1 MIVTPQS
8 KLFMKDTAVQLHR
21 DKMAAA
27 FPSERSTKDVINS
40 ILDDYEKLTK
50 YVACYTIFLNQLFC
64 VISNAMSSVL

>member
-1 MIVTPQS
+1 
-8 KLFMKDTAVQLHR
+8 
-21 DKMAAA
+21 MAAA

-50 YVACYTIFLNQLFC
+50 YVACYTIFLNKLFC